1 MPRQRPRLVAPA
13 RAVPRF
19 APRRLVS
26 PETLFQSAFRQGTV
40 YKARFHRLARAR
52 AAARPHESQTG
63 AATPQRDIQ
72 PRKPRVKLAPAA
84 SLARDRNDL
93 VAMLKAVALERL
105 PPCPRLEVTRRSR
118 RAAARPVV
126 IRHAEIGR
134 QPEPT
139 LKRPAGPLKRP
150 VIPPR
155 RVNLPRHGMHPVVGD
170 VHVEVVGVAMRRRNA
185 SMFPEAERPGERA
198 LRLPKLRAVQ
208 HLAGAQRHDE
218 MIRQV
223 RARGLARPHRLDF
236 RCRSV
241 EAGRFAPR
249 VAAHDPQVDR
259 PLAGVPRAGDIGRK
273 RPEIIPDLGSLRD
286 LLRDHDGERD
296 RQAGDRAARCRRP
309 PPRTP

>member
-84 SLARDRNDL
+84 RLARDRNDL

-198 LRLPKLRAVQ
+198 FGLPKLRAVQ
-208 HLAGAQRHDE
+208 HFPRAQRHDQV
-218 MIRQV
+218 IRQV
-223 RARGLARPHRLDF
+223 RARRLARPHRLDF
-236 RCRSV
+236 RCRCV
-241 EAGRFAPR
+241 EVGRFAPC
-249 VAAHDPQVDR
+249 VAAHDPQVDQ

-273 RPEIIPDLGSLRD
+273 RPEIIPDLGRLRD

-296 RQAGDRAARCRRP
+296 RQAGGRAARCRRP